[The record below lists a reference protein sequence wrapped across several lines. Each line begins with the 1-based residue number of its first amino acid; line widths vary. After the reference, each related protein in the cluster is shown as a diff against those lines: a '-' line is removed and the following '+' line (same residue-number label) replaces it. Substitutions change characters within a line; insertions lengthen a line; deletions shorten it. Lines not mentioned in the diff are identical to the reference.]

1 MSKSKNY
8 FNPANPNIQ
17 FDEAASLNNI
27 TYLDY
32 YKRLR
37 LLAISMF
44 KWENLPDS
52 MNERFLERTLYTFGL
67 ACFIYDDTLGYLN
80 LKCLPSSSLN
90 VYEEATQYT
99 AWSINYNKVFDR
111 DDIILVRNNYDEI
124 PTDTTIQLFARRLA
138 EAERT
143 IDVNIKA
150 QKTPVFIRCTDK
162 ERLTMKNLYMQ
173 YDGNQPFIFGSKD
186 IDVNAIE
193 VLKTDA
199 PFVADKIMDYKKNL
213 WSEAM
218 SFLGINNVADEKN
231 ERLITDEV
239 NANNQMIQVSA
250 QTMLLTRKEAC
261 AAFNKKFGF
270 DIDVHLRSY
279 DEIKM
284 IFNSGL
290 LADDTSPDDSDE
302 EGEADE

>member
-1 MSKSKNY
+1 MSKSKGY
-8 FNPANPNIQ
+8 INPANPNLQ
-17 FDEAASLNNI
+17 FEDSASLNNL

-44 KWENLPDS
+44 EWENLPDS
-52 MNERFLERTLYTFGL
+52 MNERFLERTLYAFGL
-67 ACFIYDDTLGYLN
+67 ACFIYDDNLGFLN
-80 LKCLPSSSLN
+80 LKCLPSNSLN

-99 AWSINYNKVFDR
+99 AWSINYNKMFNR

-143 IDVNIKA
+143 IDVNVKA
-150 QKTPVFIRCTDK
+150 QKTPVLIRCTDK

-199 PFVADKIMDYKKNL
+199 PFVTDKLIEYKKAL
-213 WSEAM
+213 WADAM
-218 SFLGINNVADEKN
+218 SFLGINNADEKK

-239 NANNQMIQVSA
+239 NANNQMIQISA

-261 AAFNKKFGF
+261 RAFNKRFGEN
-270 DIDVHLRSY
+270 IDVHLRNY
-279 DEIKM
+279 DEIQNV
-284 IFNSGL
+284 FNSGL
-290 LADDTSPDDSDE
+290 MDTDSDE
-302 EGEADE
+302 EGDVDE

>member
-1 MSKSKNY
+1 MSKSKSY
-8 FNPANPNIQ
+8 INPANPNLQ
-17 FDEAASLNNI
+17 FDDSASLNNL

-44 KWENLPDS
+44 EWENLPDS
-52 MNERFLERTLYTFGL
+52 MNERFLERTLYAFGL
-67 ACFIYDDTLGYLN
+67 ACFIYDDNLGFLN
-80 LKCLPSSSLN
+80 LKCLPSNSLN

-99 AWSINYNKVFDR
+99 AWSINYNKTFKR

-150 QKTPVFIRCTDK
+150 QKTPVLIRCTDK

-199 PFVADKIMDYKKNL
+199 PFVADKLTLYKKAL
-213 WSEAM
+213 WADAM
-218 SFLGINNVADEKN
+218 SFLGINNADEKK

-239 NANNQMIQVSA
+239 NANNQMIQISA

-261 AAFNKKFGF
+261 RAFNKRFGEN
-270 DIDVHLRSY
+270 IDVHLRSY
-279 DEIKM
+279 DEIQNV
-284 IFNSGL
+284 FNSGL
-290 LADDTSPDDSDE
+290 LDSDEGLSGSDE
-302 EGEADE
+302 EGDDDE